1 MTYRA
6 WNTKTVDRAALKELT
21 AAIAQQN
28 TEELEYQNMDEEWSE
43 EKYRSVLAAQ
53 QKEAG
58 LLAGILAARGITDPA
73 EALTLLAGEEELSDP
88 MLLTD
93 MDKACARILDAI
105 DREETIVVFGDYD
118 VDGVTA
124 TALLYQHLKGMGA
137 NVKCMLPS
145 REGDGY
151 GLSKNAIQSIYDK
164 GCRLIVTVD
173 NGISA
178 VEEAAFA
185 ASLGIDLIIT
195 DHHLPHDTLP
205 QAVAIVDPRRA
216 DDHSPFKGLCGAGVA
231 FKLCAA
237 LDGCPPEEM
246 LEYCGDLAAV
256 GTVADVMPLT
266 GENRT
271 IVKAGLRQLQN
282 TDRPG
287 FCALLEEVGLAGK
300 PVTAENISYAIA
312 PRLNA
317 AGRMDS
323 AVTALQLVLCEDE
336 DRAVELAHKLSDINI
351 QRQETEMEIVK
362 AAQELLDA
370 EPERLEDRVILL
382 WGRDWHPG
390 VIGIV
395 ASRVVERFGKP
406 AIIVSVDENGE
417 GKGSGRSIAGV
428 SLYNAIAACGDL
440 LIRFG
445 GHALAAGLSV
455 REENLPAFRKAVNAW
470 AAQEHPVLKRPALR
484 LDAPL
489 ALSGLKEED
498 VAALSV
504 LAPFGHGNP
513 TPVFFVENAVIDAVY
528 PLSEGKHTRL
538 RLKQGG
544 GVLYAAV
551 FGQGPGALGYN
562 VGDAVDAAV
571 CLSVFE
577 GKNGPMISARI
588 KELRPAGLD
597 EAYLEGTE
605 LYEAL
610 MCGAPLTESQRRAL
624 LPARADTVA
633 LYRAVGAARDGVPA
647 GDLRPL
653 FAKLGARG
661 SGKALVSLEALRE
674 LSLLEQRETPQGARW
689 CLVPAAGKK
698 DLASAP
704 ILRRLEAA
712 Q

>member
-1 MTYRA
+1 MSELMSPIPFRELMTWVTTEYQREGSVFGVHRPYKA
-6 WNTKTVDRAALKELT
+6 GVKKLPIFGETIETPFGPAAGPNTQLAQNIIASYFGGARFFELKTVQKMDGADLAACINRPCILAEDECYNCEWSTELYVQQAFEEYVKAWCALKIMAKVYGLGDP
-21 AAIAQQN
+21 N
-28 TEELEYQNMDEEWSE
+28 GFVFNM
-43 EKYRSVLAAQ
+43 SV
-53 QKEAG
+53 G
-58 LLAGILAARGITDPA
+58 YDLAGIQADKVNTFLDGMVDASKTPIFQECIAVLKEFFPGESAYIDTITPHVSGSVTVS
-73 EALTLLAGEEELSDP
+73 TLHGCTPDE
-88 MLLTD
+88 
-93 MDKACARILDAI
+93 
-105 DREETIVVFGDYD
+105 
-118 VDGVTA
+118 
-124 TALLYQHLKGMGA
+124 
-137 NVKCMLPS
+137 MLPF
-145 REGDGY
+145 Y
-151 GLSKNAIQSIYDK
+151 
-164 GCRLIVTVD
+164 
-173 NGISA
+173 
-178 VEEAAFA
+178 
-185 ASLGIDLIIT
+185 
-195 DHHLPHDTLP
+195 
-205 QAVAIVDPRRA
+205 
-216 DDHSPFKGLCGAGVA
+216 
-231 FKLCAA
+231 
-237 LDGCPPEEM
+237 
-246 LEYCGDLAAV
+246 GDLAAI
-256 GTVADVMPLT
+256 GTIADIMLLE
-266 GENRT
+266 GENRR
-271 IVKAGLRQLQN
+271 IVKAGLALLQQ
-282 TDRPG
+282 TERPG
-287 FCALLEEVGLAGK
+287 IAALIEACGLGGK
-300 PVTAENISYAIA
+300 ELTAENVSFGLA

-323 AVTALQLVLCEDE
+323 AAAALELLLCEDPE
-336 DRAVELAHKLSDINI
+336 EAEAIVAGLEAQNAARQKAEQDILQGVLDSVAADETYGADR
-351 QRQETEMEIVK
+351 
-362 AAQELLDA
+362 
-370 EPERLEDRVILL
+370 ILVV
-382 WGRDWHPG
+382 WGRGYHQG

-661 SGKALVSLEALRE
+661 AGKALVSLEALRE

>member
-1 MTYRA
+1 MFYRP
-6 WNTKTVDRAALKELT
+6 WQTVRPDPARSAALS
-21 AAIAQQN
+21 AALGMPRLVCDVMCA
-28 TEELEYQNMDEEWSE
+28 
-43 EKYRSVLAAQ
+43 R
-53 QKEAG
+53 G
-58 LLAGILAARGITDPA
+58 LDTPEAARAVCGGGDA
-73 EALTLLAGEEELSDP
+73 LSDP
-88 MLLTD
+88 MLLSG
-93 MDKACARILDAI
+93 MEAAVARIHRAI
-105 DREETIVVFGDYD
+105 DDGERIAVFGDYD

-124 TALLYQHLKGMGA
+124 TALLYTYLDSAGA
-137 NVKCMLPS
+137 DVYYKLPS
-145 REGDGY
+145 RDDDGY
-151 GLSKNAIQSIYDK
+151 GLSETAVDLMAAK
-164 GCRLIVTVD
+164 GVSLIVTVD
-173 NGISA
+173 NGVSA
-178 VEEAAFA
+178 NAAIA
-185 ASLGIDLIIT
+185 HAKEQGVDVVVT
-195 DHHLPHDTLP
+195 DHHLPPQTLP
-205 QAVAIVDPRRA
+205 EAAAIVNPQLPGDE
-216 DDHSPFKGLCGAGVA
+216 SPCKTLSGAGVA
-231 FKLCAA
+231 FKLAAA
-237 LDGCPPEEM
+237 LDGCTPDEM
-246 LEYCGDLAAV
+246 LPFYGDLAAI
-256 GTVADVMPLT
+256 GTIADIMLLE
-266 GENRT
+266 GENRR
-271 IVKAGLRQLQN
+271 IVKAGLALLQQ
-282 TDRPG
+282 TERPG
-287 FCALLEEVGLAGK
+287 IAALIEACGLGGK
-300 PVTAENISYAIA
+300 ELTAENVSFGLA

-323 AVTALQLVLCEDE
+323 AAAALELLLCEDPE
-336 DRAVELAHKLSDINI
+336 EAEAIVAGLEAQNAARQKAEQDILQGVLDSVAADETYGADR
-351 QRQETEMEIVK
+351 
-362 AAQELLDA
+362 
-370 EPERLEDRVILL
+370 ILVV
-382 WGRDWHPG
+382 WGRGYHQG

-513 TPVFFVENAVIDAVY
+513 TPVFLVENAVIDAVY

-661 SGKALVSLEALRE
+661 AGKALVSLEALRE
-674 LSLLEQRETPQGARW
+674 LSLLEKRETPQGARW

>member
-1 MTYRA
+1 MFYRP
-6 WNTKTVDRAALKELT
+6 WQTVRPDPARSAALS
-21 AAIAQQN
+21 AALGMPRLVCDVMCA
-28 TEELEYQNMDEEWSE
+28 
-43 EKYRSVLAAQ
+43 R
-53 QKEAG
+53 G
-58 LLAGILAARGITDPA
+58 LDTPEAARAVCGGGDA
-73 EALTLLAGEEELSDP
+73 LSDP
-88 MLLTD
+88 MLLSG
-93 MDKACARILDAI
+93 MEAAVARIHRAI
-105 DREETIVVFGDYD
+105 DDGERIAVFGDYD

-124 TALLYQHLKGMGA
+124 TALLYTYLDSAGA
-137 NVKCMLPS
+137 DVYYKLPS
-145 REGDGY
+145 RDDDGY
-151 GLSKNAIQSIYDK
+151 GLSETAVDLMAAK
-164 GCRLIVTVD
+164 GVSLIVTVD
-173 NGISA
+173 NGVSA
-178 VEEAAFA
+178 NAAIA
-185 ASLGIDLIIT
+185 HAKE
-195 DHHLPHDTLP
+195 
-205 QAVAIVDPRRA
+205 Q
-216 DDHSPFKGLCGAGVA
+216 GVA
-231 FKLCAA
+231 FKLAAA
-237 LDGCPPEEM
+237 LDGCTPDEM
-246 LEYCGDLAAV
+246 LPFYGDLAAI
-256 GTVADVMPLT
+256 GTIADIMLLE
-266 GENRT
+266 GENRR
-271 IVKAGLRQLQN
+271 IVKAGLALLQQ
-282 TDRPG
+282 TERPG
-287 FCALLEEVGLAGK
+287 IAALIEACGLGGK
-300 PVTAENISYAIA
+300 ELTAENVSFGLA

-323 AVTALQLVLCEDE
+323 AAAALELLLCEDPE
-336 DRAVELAHKLSDINI
+336 EAEAIVAGLEAQNAARQKAEQDILQGVLDSVAADETYGADR
-351 QRQETEMEIVK
+351 
-362 AAQELLDA
+362 
-370 EPERLEDRVILL
+370 ILVV
-382 WGRDWHPG
+382 WGRGYHQG

-661 SGKALVSLEALRE
+661 AGKALVSLEALRE